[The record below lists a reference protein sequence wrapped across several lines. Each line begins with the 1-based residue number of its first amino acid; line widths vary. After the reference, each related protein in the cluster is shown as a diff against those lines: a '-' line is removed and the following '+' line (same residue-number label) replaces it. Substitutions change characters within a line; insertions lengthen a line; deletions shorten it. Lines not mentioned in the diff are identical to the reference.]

1 MFKRSSVI
9 GFVLMTTCFLSFPAF
24 AQTRGAPSRTSPARD
39 SGRHNPTSSG
49 PEIAAPTKTPTTPST
64 PVAPETNDEYLKEEF
79 GALVKFDRAREKIA
93 TQIEMKSF
101 SEAEFLITTLKADIK
116 NSILV
121 EAQKNKLL
129 AEIERNE
136 SVKFYSQQGEYK
148 LAANAIIR
156 AMKLQKDPADFDNLK
171 KMFENITSQKELL
184 KIRIAT
190 EQQFQKFAETK
201 QTLLNEKL
209 AILKK
214 MNTGKKL
221 ADKELKR
228 LQASLKKID
237 EKLSSL
243 QKEVATAQHAYVGK
257 ILPLGVILS
266 KELENQASSYMKSRF
281 EVEVKNQNL
290 EKEIVKHLTEIGENS
305 EITWNNL
312 REDIIELGDLLNTA
326 FRLRARLEIL
336 AKKANSLTDSELSEV
351 SLLKAQLEKAIQ
363 NREDKLNAIETAFIN
378 QQVFDKLTGSEIKE
392 LFSRMRGFWVKQRV
406 FDSLEPSVKE
416 LYKAFIIED
425 SPVEQPEVPASGTT
439 DITDANI
446 QGTGRIV
453 QHSEGFMLVFRG
465 EMLNPDN
472 LPAKYKTN
480 DLEVAF
486 AANYVH
492 NRKAY
497 IEKYPEINL
506 VFINAKSDDYI
517 MIPGERVE
525 SRIGPDGIIIPGWEV
540 RPIQIRRQD
549 QGQDEDK
556 DKPANL
562 MNSF

>member
-1 MFKRSSVI
+1 MVKRSSVI
-9 GFVLMTTCFLSFPAF
+9 GFVLMTTCCLSFPVF
-24 AQTRGAPSRTSPARD
+24 AQNRGAPSRANPAREP
-39 SGRHNPTSSG
+39 GRHGPTSSR
-49 PEIAAPTKTPTTPST
+49 PEVVAPAKAPTTPST
-64 PVAPETNDEYLKEEF
+64 PVAPETTDEYLKEEF
-79 GALVKFDRAREKIA
+79 GALVKFGRAREEIA
-93 TQIEMKSF
+93 IQIVRKSF
-101 SEAEFLITTLKADIK
+101 SKADFLLTTLKADIK
-116 NSILV
+116 NSILS

-136 SVKFYSQQGEYK
+136 SVKLYSQQGEYK

-156 AMKLQKDPADFDNLK
+156 AMKLDKDPADFDNLK
-171 KMFENITSQKELL
+171 TMFEKISSQRKFFEI
-184 KIRIAT
+184 KIAIEKQAK
-190 EQQFQKFAETK
+190 KFAETK
-201 QTLLNEKL
+201 QVLLKEKL
-209 AILKK
+209 AILKE

-228 LQASLKKID
+228 LQASLKTID
-237 EKLSSL
+237 VKLSSL
-243 QKEVATAQHAYVGK
+243 EYEVRVTRLDYMAEIGLNLGKEFESQVSIYIESRLAVERDNQ
-257 ILPLGVILS
+257 
-266 KELENQASSYMKSRF
+266 ELEKQ
-281 EVEVKNQNL
+281 
-290 EKEIVKHLTEIGENS
+290 IVKHLTEIGESS
-305 EITWNNL
+305 EITWKNL
-312 REDIIELGDLLNTA
+312 RENIIELGDLLNTT

-336 AKKANSLTDSELSEV
+336 AKKANSLTDSELAEV
-351 SLLKAQLEKAIQ
+351 SLIKAQLEKAIQ

-378 QQVFDKLTGSEIKE
+378 QQVFGKLTGSEINE
-392 LFSRMRGFWVKQRV
+392 LFSRMRGFWIKQRI
-406 FDSLEPSVKE
+406 FDSLEPSLKE
-416 LYKAFIIED
+416 LYKAFIIEN

-465 EMLNPDN
+465 NALKPNN
-472 LPAKYKTN
+472 LPVKYRTN

-506 VFINAKSDDYI
+506 VFINAKSDDDI
-517 MIPGERVE
+517 MRPGELVE
-525 SRIGPDGIIIPGWEV
+525 PRITPDGVIIPGWEV
-540 RPIQIRRQD
+540 RPINIRKQD
-549 QGQDEDK
+549 QGQDQDK